1 MSKVMQDMLETLPGW
16 SCSHAPGTAA
26 GVLRVLAI
34 LPGWV
39 CPKSSAVT
47 GRLLSRVR
55 TDPEARVW
63 RSGSAKLQAT
73 HMLRGHLEP

>member
-1 MSKVMQDMLETLPGW
+1 MRRLRHQKGDAVSKVTQDMLETLPGW
-16 SCSHAPGTAA
+16 SCSHAPGIAT

-34 LPGWV
+34 LPGLV

-63 RSGSAKLQAT
+63 RSGSAKV
-73 HMLRGHLEP
+73 